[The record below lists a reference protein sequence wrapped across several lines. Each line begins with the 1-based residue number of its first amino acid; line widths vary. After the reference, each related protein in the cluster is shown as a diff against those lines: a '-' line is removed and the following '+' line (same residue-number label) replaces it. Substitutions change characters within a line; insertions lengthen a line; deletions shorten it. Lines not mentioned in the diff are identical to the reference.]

1 MIRKRQFPLV
11 GNGDG
16 VWSFLHTNDIA
27 TATLAAI
34 EHGRPGEIYN
44 IVDDEPA
51 PAKVWLPFLA
61 DTARRQAAAQGP
73 GVGGEVRREPR
84 RGGDDDRVPRRVER
98 QGEGRARLETVA
110 TPAGAKVSPPRPER

>member
-11 GNGDG
+11 GSGEG
-16 VWSFLHTNDIA
+16 VWSFLHADDIA

-51 PAKVWLPFLA
+51 PAKRVAAVPRA
-61 DTARRQAAAQGP
+61 AARRQAAAQGP
-73 GVGGEVRREPR
+73 GVAREARRQPR
-84 RGGDDDRVPRRVER
+84 RGDDDDRVAGRVQR
-98 QGEGRARLETVA
+98 QGEGRAGLDA
-110 TPAGAKVSPPRPER
+110 DPPELA